1 MRYKTSLLAFCLL
14 CFTVSE
20 AQAHAGATKGKAM
33 HLAFVLLSEARVP
46 KGEDIALAF
55 SSIAPKEQH
64 LSLRRSKTEKAAQ
77 TEILEFDLS
86 PSGKAFIALMPMAVP
101 KGEAEEA
108 VRFSVS
114 AMGTG
119 WKLPVHKAHLV
130 VSLRDDVS
138 SLETLTRFTSI
149 LAAVAES
156 SPAVGIYW
164 GDAGA
169 THDPKFFV
177 SIVREREDVLPIMLW
192 TGLSVTSEK
201 YGRLSLLSLGMKQ
214 LNLPDLLLVAPKSAR
229 NEALT
234 TFFDLLNYLAELGK
248 PIPEGDTVGRT
259 ESERLPVHYVQSP
272 IDPSTKVWRV
282 ELNPPTILRNPAPVR
297 RP

>member
-1 MRYKTSLLAFCLL
+1 MRYKRLLLALCLL
-14 CFTVSE
+14 CLVVSE
-20 AQAHAGATKGKAM
+20 AQADVGAAKGKAI

-46 KGEDIALAF
+46 KGEEIARAF
-55 SSIAPKEQH
+55 ASFAPKDQR
-64 LSLRRSKTEKAAQ
+64 LSLRGSKTEKAAQ

-86 PSGKAFIALMPMAVP
+86 PSGMAFIALMPVAVP
-101 KGEAEEA
+101 KGEAEDA

-130 VSLRDDVS
+130 VSLRDAVS
-138 SLETLTRFTSI
+138 SLETLSRFTSL

-177 SIVREREDVLPIMLW
+177 STAREREVVSRTMLW
-192 TGLSVTSEK
+192 TGVSVVREAN
-201 YGRLSLLSLGMKQ
+201 GRLSLLSLGMKQ
-214 LNLPDLLLVAPKSAR
+214 LNLPDLLLIAPKSAG
-229 NEALT
+229 NEALG
-234 TFFDLLNYLAELGK
+234 TFFDLLGYVADLGK
-248 PIPEGDTVGRT
+248 PLPEGDTVGRT
-259 ESERLPVHYVQSP
+259 ESERLPVHYVPSP

-282 ELNPPTILRNPAPVR
+282 ELN
-297 RP
+297 